1 MSKPEDNGP
10 DGKPKRYADGVT
22 HDSRGGAVW
31 KWAADSG
38 KHLME
43 STSQLLKR
51 LDVPGLKLEDDP
63 GGTIKKPGATA
74 SPPKPAERNV
84 GYDPYGGKRAGPP
97 AKTPPPAA
105 ARPPAAPRPTT
116 TTRSAPPVRPA
127 ATKPAA
133 APPVRRSWWQ
143 RLFGRD

>member
-1 MSKPEDNGP
+1 MKKPED
-10 DGKPKRYADGVT
+10 DGLEKQPKRHADGVT

-38 KHLME
+38 KHLLE

-63 GGTIKKPGATA
+63 SGTNKKPGATA

-97 AKTPPPAA
+97 VG
-105 ARPPAAPRPTT
+105 ARSASAPRPAP
-116 TTRSAPPVRPA
+116 TTRPAPPARPA

-133 APPVRRSWWQ
+133 APPARRSWWR
-143 RLFGRD
+143 RLLGRD

>member
-1 MSKPEDNGP
+1 MNKPEDDGP
-10 DGKPKRYADGVT
+10 EKQPKRHADGVT

-51 LDVPGLKLEDDP
+51 LDVPGLKLEDDAS
-63 GGTIKKPGATA
+63 GANKKPGATV

-84 GYDPYGGKRAGPP
+84 GYDPYGGKRTGPP
-97 AKTPPPAA
+97 AGVRTAS
-105 ARPPAAPRPTT
+105 APRPAP
-116 TTRSAPPVRPA
+116 TTRPAPPVRPV

-133 APPVRRSWWQ
+133 APPARRSWWQ

>member
-1 MSKPEDNGP
+1 MNKPEDDGP

-22 HDSRGGAVW
+22 HDSRGAAVW

-38 KHLME
+38 RHLME

-51 LDVPGLKLEDDP
+51 LEVPGLKLEDDAN
-63 GGTIKKPGATA
+63 GESKKPGATA

-84 GYDPYGGKRAGPP
+84 GYDPYGGRRAAAPAGARPRAASPP
-97 AKTPPPAA
+97 ATK
-105 ARPPAAPRPTT
+105 PRP
-116 TTRSAPPVRPA
+116 

-133 APPVRRSWWQ
+133 APPARRSWWQ

>member
-1 MSKPEDNGP
+1 MSQPEDEMPGE
-10 DGKPKRYADGVT
+10 KPKRYADGVS

-51 LDVPGLKLEDDP
+51 LEVPGLKLEDDAS
-63 GGTIKKPGATA
+63 GVNRKPGATA
-74 SPPKPAERNV
+74 GAPKPAERNV
-84 GYDPYGGKRAGPP
+84 GYDPYGGKRTAAPAGPP
-97 AKTPPPAA
+97 P
-105 ARPPAAPRPTT
+105 RAAPRAPTT
-116 TTRSAPPVRPA
+116 RPTLASRPA

-133 APPVRRSWWQ
+133 APPARRSWWQ
-143 RLFGRD
+143 RWFGRD